1 MGFLLLLPLLV
12 SFAGA
17 YMLVRLRFFFFR
29 HPIKTVKKFLRGVR
43 GEGSFSSL
51 ALALAGTLGVGN
63 IFGVSVALISGGAGA
78 LFWIFVSSLFSSV
91 IKYSEVIIATDTSDR
106 EYGMISVIN
115 KAFGKHGGIFGAL
128 YASLA
133 LMLSFVM
140 GGMLQARSVG
150 AAMCECLGTDGWIVA
165 AMLLLCVIAAVQGGA
180 SKIKKTISKILPLT
194 TIIYIFMTLSVIF
207 THFSALGG
215 AVSNIIIGAFSP
227 RSFGSGIG
235 AYIALRAL
243 REGFACGMLS
253 NEAGAGTSAFAH
265 GTERKATPVEG
276 GLLGAF
282 EAFFDTGIVCMLT
295 GLAILVAVPNF
306 SEYSSAMLLVC
317 DALFSTFGY
326 SAAPILSAS
335 VFMFAVATVVCWFYY
350 GNVCRRYLF
359 GKKFSGVFAALF
371 FSSVILGI
379 FSFDSVS
386 VRLADTILLFMSFP
400 TLFAIIKSSDRIAEL
415 SEKENMFSKK
425 KIKANGCERKAVRR
439 LPRASRKTR
448 SRS

>member
-1 MGFLLLLPLLV
+1 MGYLLLLPLLV
-12 SFAGA
+12 SFTGA
-17 YMLVRLRFFFFR
+17 YMLVKLRFFFFR
-29 HPIKTVKKFLRGVR
+29 HPIKTFKKFISGVR

-63 IFGVSVALISGGAGA
+63 IFGVSLAVISGGAGVI
-78 LFWIFVSSLFSSV
+78 FWIFVSSFFSSV
-91 IKYSEVIIATDTSDR
+91 IKYSEVIIASDTSDR
-106 EYGMISVIN
+106 EYGMIGVIN
-115 KAFGKHGGIFGAL
+115 KSFGKHGGTLCAI

-133 LMLSFVM
+133 LVLSLVM

-165 AMLLLCVIAAVQGGA
+165 AFLLLCVIASVQGGA

-207 THFSALGG
+207 THFSSLGG
-215 AVSNIIIGAFSP
+215 VMSDIIIGAFSP
-227 RSFGSGIG
+227 RSFTTGVG

-265 GTERKATPVEG
+265 GTERKNTPVEG

-282 EAFFDTGIVCMLT
+282 EAFFDTGIVCVLT

-306 SEYSSAMLLVC
+306 SEYTSPMLLVC
-317 DALFSTFGY
+317 SALFSTFGY
-326 SAAPILSAS
+326 AAPIVLSAS
-335 VFMFAVATVVCWFYY
+335 VFMFAFATITCWYYY
-350 GNVCRRYLF
+350 GGICHRYLF
-359 GKKFSGVFAALF
+359 GKKFFCVFAALF
-371 FSSVILGI
+371 FSSVVLGV
-379 FSFDSVS
+379 FSFDGVS

-400 TLFAIIKSSDRIAEL
+400 TLFAIIKSSDRIAAL

-439 LPRASRKTR
+439 LPKASRKTR
-448 SRS
+448 TRS